1 MADKSKKPIGAVKHE
16 SEASRANDPK
26 DPATHSHQTQ
36 KKLPYDVHAR
46 KESVDVVGV
55 LPQDVTVDPF
65 VTEGQPGYTESG
77 KSAIHLH
84 KLPP

>member
-1 MADKSKKPIGAVKHE
+1 MAGKSKKPIGVVKHD
-16 SEASRANDPK
+16 SEASDANNPEDT
-26 DPATHSHQTQ
+26 ATHSHQTQ

-65 VTEGQPGYTESG
+65 VTEGHPGYTESG
-77 KSAIHLH
+77 KSAIRSH